1 MSIVDTLKEVRKT
14 NVTKTVHQ
22 APYDAI
28 SPTRAELN
36 QAGKNILITGGGT
49 GVGLATAKA
58 FVQASASTVI
68 ILGRRTDVLDT
79 ARKTLED
86 EARLSKTT
94 TKIIAQT
101 CDISNFADVDALWQF
116 FHDRELAI
124 DVFVAN
130 AAVFQ
135 EAEPMISLGTERIWN
150 MFETNTKASMYLAEK
165 FVKLPGDGQKFIVNV
180 TTGNIHGTKH
190 PLVATFPAYTLTKL
204 AGTLYFQYLAQE
216 LPHDKVQVLSYHP
229 GLIFNSYWEQ
239 TGLDK
244 ELFDDD
250 RLAGQFALWSATKEA
265 AFLHGRTVWSAWD
278 VEELAKGDIRK
289 RIDDEFYFL
298 RGTIAGLDLG
308 MLA

>member
-1 MSIVDTLKEVRKT
+1 MPIVDTLNEVRAT
-14 NVTKTVHQ
+14 NVTKTVHA
-22 APYDAI
+22 APYDAV

-49 GVGLATAKA
+49 GVGLAIAKA
-58 FVQASASTVI
+58 FVQASASTVV
-68 ILGRRTDVLDT
+68 ILGRRTDVLNT

-86 EARLSKTT
+86 EAKSCNTG
-94 TKIIAQT
+94 TKIIAMP
-101 CDISNFADVDALWQF
+101 CDISKSSEVDAFWHF
-116 FHDRELAI
+116 FQKEELAI
-124 DVFVAN
+124 DVYVAN
-130 AAVFQ
+130 AAAFQ
-135 EAEPMISLGTERIWN
+135 KAQPMMELGTERIWD
-150 MFETNTKASMYLAEK
+150 MFETNTKAPMYLAEK
-165 FVKLPGDGQKFIVNV
+165 FIRQPGERQKFIVNV

-190 PLVATFPAYTLTKL
+190 PVVATFPAYTLTKL

-216 LPHDKVQVLSYHP
+216 LGHENVQILSFHP

-239 TGLDK
+239 VGFGK

-265 AFLHGRTVWSAWD
+265 AFLHGRTVWSTWD
-278 VEELAKGDIRK
+278 VEDLARGEIRK
-289 RIDDEFYFL
+289 RIDGDFYFL